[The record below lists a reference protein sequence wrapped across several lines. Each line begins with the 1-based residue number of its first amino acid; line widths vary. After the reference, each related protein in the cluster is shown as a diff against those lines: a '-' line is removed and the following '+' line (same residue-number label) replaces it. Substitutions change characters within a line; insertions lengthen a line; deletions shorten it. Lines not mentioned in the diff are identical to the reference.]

1 MGRPGAGRCTGD
13 SLPPEL
19 LRRRAVRWSP
29 ASLDTPGAAP
39 CGRAGA
45 DVLAETP
52 MVAGLME
59 DHTTHVATEVMVP
72 TPLGGHL
79 DASEVAALV
88 GWLTWRDTGVC
99 WPERPQ

>member
-1 MGRPGAGRCTGD
+1 
-13 SLPPEL
+13 
-19 LRRRAVRWSP
+19 
-29 ASLDTPGAAP
+29 
-39 CGRAGA
+39 
-45 DVLAETP
+45 